1 MLLLRK
7 PIDHISS
14 WVNLSCVTNKF
25 YMDEAKNSEFV
36 YTCMT
41 VNDFVCV
48 TNAFA
53 AYTYWSYLPGL
64 ICYVLQSNV
73 YGCSKI
79 QNLHFATC
87 MIANVCGDVCVSLSF
102 FDE

>member
-1 MLLLRK
+1 
-7 PIDHISS
+7 
-14 WVNLSCVTNKF
+14 
-25 YMDEAKNSEFV
+25 MDKAKNSEFV

-41 VNDFVCV
+41 VNACVCVCVCV

-53 AYTYWSYLPGL
+53 EYTYGSYLPGL
-64 ICYVLQSNV
+64 ISYVLQSNI